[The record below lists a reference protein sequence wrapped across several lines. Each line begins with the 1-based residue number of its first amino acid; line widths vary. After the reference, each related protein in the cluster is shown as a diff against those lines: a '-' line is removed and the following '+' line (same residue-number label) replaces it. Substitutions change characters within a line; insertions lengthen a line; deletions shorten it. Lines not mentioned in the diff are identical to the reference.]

1 MRMNQKFELELV
13 KSESIANR
21 LLTFFLNNKSKHLK
35 DQRDKIHEH
44 NLGARLRKRFIK
56 TH

>member
-35 DQRDKIHEH
+35 DQRDKIHEQ
-44 NLGARLRKRFIK
+44 NLGARLSKRFIK